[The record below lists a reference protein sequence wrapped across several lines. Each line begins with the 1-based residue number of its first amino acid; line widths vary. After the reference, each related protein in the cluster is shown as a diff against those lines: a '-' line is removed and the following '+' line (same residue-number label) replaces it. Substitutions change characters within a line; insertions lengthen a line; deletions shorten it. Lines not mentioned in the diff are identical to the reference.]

1 MPGPEDDL
9 SASGWEWMGSD
20 DIRIVGSLM
29 FARKVSA
36 ERIIE
41 AFGMD
46 PGTARLVPADGVS
59 RALSHPMW
67 DEDHPW
73 IRAGTYGDWGFALS
87 LTDFDM
93 ADRRDNMARRL
104 SSGTEVAVVTWTEIV
119 DTFQY
124 WDDGVMVTLFEPL
137 LAADRSGSEPDRF
150 LAEMRE
156 AGLETER
163 SDPRENASAVR
174 GPGQSDPI
182 IAVLDMLTRA
192 LGIRLPAE
200 AALGPLLTV
209 QRG

>member
-1 MPGPEDDL
+1 
-9 SASGWEWMGSD
+9 MGSD

-41 AFGMD
+41 AFGVD
-46 PGTARLVPADGVS
+46 PAIARLVPADGIS
-59 RALSHPMW
+59 AALSHPLW

-73 IRAGTYGDWGFALS
+73 IRAGTLGDWGFALT

-93 ADRRDNMARRL
+93 ADRRDNMAQRL
-104 SSGTEVAVVTWTEIV
+104 SSGTEVAVVAWTEIV

-124 WDDGVMVTLFEPL
+124 WEDGIMVTLFEPL
-137 LAADRSGSEPDRF
+137 LASDRSGSEPDRF

-163 SDPRENASAVR
+163 PDPREDASAVQE
-174 GPGQSDPI
+174 PEPSDPI

-200 AALGPLLTV
+200 VALGPLLTV

>member
-1 MPGPEDDL
+1 
-9 SASGWEWMGSD
+9 MGSD

-41 AFGMD
+41 AFGVD
-46 PGTARLVPADGVS
+46 PAAARLVPADGISAV
-59 RALSHPMW
+59 LSHPLW

-73 IRAGTYGDWGFALS
+73 IRAGTLGDWGFALT

-93 ADRRDNMARRL
+93 ADRRDNMAQRL
-104 SSGTEVAVVTWTEIV
+104 SSGTEVAVVAWTEIV

-124 WDDGVMVTLFEPL
+124 WEDGIMVTLFEPL
-137 LAADRSGSEPDRF
+137 LASDRSGSEPDRF

-163 SDPRENASAVR
+163 PDPQEDESAVH
-174 GPGQSDPI
+174 GAEQSDPI

-200 AALGPLLTV
+200 VALGPLLTV
-209 QRG
+209 QR